1 MISRN
6 NTGWVKIHRKL
17 LDSELWLMRPV
28 SWKLIWIYILM
39 SVNHEPKA
47 GFERGEGFFN
57 YEVERDL
64 IGRDITIDMI
74 KKFIRYAKGPPQGK
88 HRENDKNYASEPM
101 ISTRRSTRGVRIKV
115 LNYHLYQM
123 DDREQS
129 TNPSTKKAL
138 RKHLESTPINKKL
151 RSKEDKKGI
160 NSDETSQGVKDFK
173 LEEYIKKMEDNKRR
187 DLNII
192 ALYLEQKKP
201 DLQNLDQ
208 LRVALKRHLRPAKDL
223 VNFSNAQ
230 ILDAI
235 PKAKKLTDGWTLE
248 TVVKVLTK

>member
-1 MISRN
+1 MISTN
-6 NTGWVKIHRKL
+6 NTGWVKIHRKI
-17 LDSELWLMRPV
+17 LDSELWLMKPI
-28 SWKLIWIYILM
+28 SWKLIWLYILM

-47 GFERGEGFFN
+47 GFERGEGYFN
-57 YEVERDL
+57 FSVERDL
-64 IGRDITIDMI
+64 IGKEITKDQI
-74 KKFIRYAKGPPQGK
+74 KSFLKYAKGPPQGK
-88 HRENDKNYASEPM
+88 LQENTLLYAKEPM
-101 ISTRRSTRGVRIKV
+101 ITTKRTTRGTRIKV
-115 LNYHLYQM
+115 LNYNIYQM
-123 DDREQS
+123 DDRDVNSYRNSKE
-129 TNPSTKKAL
+129 TL
-138 RKHLESTPINKKL
+138 RKLQGTTPINKKL